1 MNEIRKELDL
11 RGKVIARKPGVYF
24 ITKDNKDKLKRII
37 QNLTKENLFERYG
50 MAYICE
56 EREDYI
62 SLILHEQTKLNI

>member
-1 MNEIRKELDL
+1 MNKELNL
-11 RGKVIARKPGVYF
+11 RSKIISKKPGIYF
-24 ITKDNKDKLKRII
+24 ITKENKDKLKRII